1 MDLNPGMSKILIR
14 GLDHQHASDTL
25 FTFGTIF
32 VLTKT
37 ISNFRRRNLYVDVL
51 VYMIRLFQDGR
62 SGEEIVEMVEKE
74 IKVKLPK
81 EERYLKID

>member
-1 MDLNPGMSKILIR
+1 M
-14 GLDHQHASDTL
+14 
-25 FTFGTIF
+25 
-32 VLTKT
+32 
-37 ISNFRRRNLYVDVL
+37 DVL